1 MSIGISFRDGCTPFI
16 PTAHRNGAAGVPV
29 PVPRQRSS
37 FTSPAPRSPSPVPR
51 PQGDKGHQQPAISV
65 STEPPRT
72 VPSGDRNRQQPEGQ
86 PVLGQVIHIPLS
98 SRNEGFSWPRNKWRG
113 LRLRRFDRLA
123 PLPSPLGEDA
133 HPAAAEVAQQVGTPF
148 TKIVERELLQ
158 RNLEPREAPVRR
170 SVIKTQVQIPDLSN
184 GDHDTNH
191 TATRFRGSAGWAVC
205 PSILAGVLSPWVW
218 LCSHSFTLNDTSGY
232 PRGRQPTVQI
242 PQRAAAAPTFPRCR

>member
-16 PTAHRNGAAGVPV
+16 PTAHRNGV

-148 TKIVERELLQ
+148 AKIVENSCSATWSRG
-158 RNLEPREAPVRR
+158 APVR
-170 SVIKTQVQIPDLSN
+170 SVIKTQVRTP
-184 GDHDTNH
+184 
-191 TATRFRGSAGWAVC
+191 RF
-205 PSILAGVLSPWVW
+205 
-218 LCSHSFTLNDTSGY
+218 
-232 PRGRQPTVQI
+232 VQW
-242 PQRAAAAPTFPRCR
+242 